1 MVKPTMKEGVL
12 LFNLGGPETLADVRP
27 FLLNLFSDPEIIRI
41 KTDTLRRSL
50 AWIIAWLRHNKSR
63 ELYRQIGGG
72 SPLRRITGNQAAAL
86 GAELGS
92 RGHDARVYIGMRCW
106 KPSIDEAVEQ
116 ILQDGIRR
124 LTLLPLFPQYSSTTT
139 GSCFRYFQTLDRR
152 WGLSS
157 KIQISYVQS
166 WFREPLYIEAMADL
180 ILEGLAQFSEED
192 RAKVHILY
200 SAHSIPARYVRQ
212 GDPYLDQT
220 RESIALIH
228 ARLENA
234 YASTLSFQS
243 KVGPVKWLGP
253 ATKDIVTKLAKDGI
267 ANILAVPI
275 SFVSDHLETLQE
287 MDVQYKNL
295 AADLG
300 IRRFH
305 RAAAL
310 NLYPKFI
317 RALADIVLNARE
329 AALNPA
335 GTLNG

>member
-1 MVKPTMKEGVL
+1 MTVKEGVL

-27 FLLNLFSDPEIIRI
+27 FLFNLFSDPEIIQI
-41 KTDTLRRSL
+41 KSNALRCSL
-50 AWIIAWLRHNKSR
+50 AWIITQLRQSKSKR
-63 ELYRQIGGG
+63 LYRQIGGG
-72 SPLRRITGNQAAAL
+72 SPLRRITENQAIAL
-86 GAELGS
+86 GAELAS

-116 ILQDGIRR
+116 ILQEDIQR
-124 LTLLPLFPQYSSTTT
+124 LVLLPLFPQYSSTTT
-139 GSCFRYFQTLDRR
+139 GSCFRYFQALDRR

-157 KIQISYVQS
+157 KIKISYIHS

-180 ILEGLAQFSEED
+180 IREGLAQFPEED

-200 SAHSIPARYVRQ
+200 SAHSIPTRYVQQ
-212 GDPYLDQT
+212 GDPYPEQT

-228 ARLENA
+228 VRLGNA

-253 ATKDIVTKLAKDGI
+253 ATKDLLTKLAKDGI

-287 MDVQYKNL
+287 MDIQYKNL
-295 AADLG
+295 SVDLD
-300 IRRFH
+300 IRQFH

-317 RALADIVLNARE
+317 QALAAITLNALME
-329 AALNPA
+329 QQ
-335 GTLNG
+335 